1 MKNCLTYVLL
11 LSLYLFSCNTGNNE
25 HQINITDNTAVEEKT
40 SAKIDYNKL
49 IIGKWKP
56 SFEETASRLTEDN
69 NNNLKNDLSSFKKT
83 FEAMNY
89 EYKEGGK
96 YLYNVGVVPQEDNTI
111 WKITGNTLEIRE
123 EEIIFFSYDIIEL
136 SAERMILRSKN
147 EDEIFPEIVYKKLK

>member
-1 MKNCLTYVLL
+1 MKNCLTFVLL
-11 LSLYLFSCNTGNNE
+11 FSLYMLSCNSPKKEQLTNDNVNTVKDE
-25 HQINITDNTAVEEKT
+25 KKSVKTDY
-40 SAKIDYNKL
+40 SKL

-56 SFEETASRLTEDN
+56 NFEETASRLSEDK
-69 NNNLKNDLSSFKKT
+69 NNNLKNDLSSFKKM

-111 WKITGNTLEIRE
+111 WKITGNVLEIRE
-123 EEIIFFSYDIIEL
+123 GEIIFFSYEILEL

-147 EDEIFPEIVYKKLK
+147 EDEIFPEIVYVKVK

>member
-1 MKNCLTYVLL
+1 MQ
-11 LSLYLFSCNTGNNE
+11 SL
-25 HQINITDNTAVEEKT
+25 AVIFNSKQ
-40 SAKIDYNKL
+40 AWIKYA

-111 WKITGNTLEIRE
+111 WRITGNTLDR
-123 EEIIFFSYDIIEL
+123 
-136 SAERMILRSKN
+136 
-147 EDEIFPEIVYKKLK
+147 